1 MRWFMLPVSAAAH
14 VAAFLLTL
22 IVPLATGV
30 EAPRPW
36 PISSLPD
43 FVAVTPAPPP
53 PALRTVS
60 VVRNAAPDAAPIT
73 SPDHI
78 SDTPVATVAG
88 PIVEGLGNE
97 VGAAVGVPDGL
108 GIETAPMVVLPTP
121 PPPPAPPKVYRTGGA
136 IREPRKI
143 HDVAPVYPEIA
154 RAAHVEGLVILE
166 ATIDERGVVTGARVL
181 RSQPLLDGAALA
193 ALKQWR
199 YTPTLLNGIPVR
211 VLMTVTFRFSLGD
224 RDI

>member
-30 EAPRPW
+30 EAPTPW
-36 PISSLPD
+36 PVAGIRE
-43 FVAVTPAPPP
+43 FIAVTPVPPP
-53 PALRTVS
+53 PMLRAVS
-60 VVRNAAPDAAPIT
+60 AVANISRAAPTSAPDRIEN
-73 SPDHI
+73 
-78 SDTPVATVAG
+78 TPLAPAMVPV
-88 PIVEGLGNE
+88 VEGLGDG
-97 VGAAVGVPDGL
+97 VGAAVGVPGGL
-108 GIETAPMVVLPTP
+108 SMDPAPLVVLA
-121 PPPPAPPKVYRTGGA
+121 PPAPTPEPPKAYRPGGA

-143 HDVAPVYPEIA
+143 QDAAPQYPEIA
-154 RAAHVEGLVILE
+154 RAARVQGLVILE
-166 ATIDERGVVTGARVL
+166 ATIDERGFVTGARVL
-181 RSQPLLDGAALA
+181 RSEPLLDAAALA

-224 RDI
+224 RDL